1 MAARSVRTPAGDNCH
16 VCGADVAQGWGG
28 AVDVGEAT
36 CVACGAPS
44 TAVLGAARHDGLR
57 PTELTTRGD
66 RRVAHILERAAWK
79 GVVALHD
86 LRVPG
91 SRTVLHNVAIA
102 RSGVYVVEAQAERG
116 VIEERLVGDGSGRE
130 RCLYVSGRN
139 RARWFEATQR
149 QVQAVRAV
157 LDQRIPVRGVVCVFD
172 ADWSV
177 VSRPMVFGQMVVV
190 WPRGLA
196 RLVSRPGPLSPAA
209 VQRIADGISMV
220 FPRA

>member
-1 MAARSVRTPAGDNCH
+1 MAARSVRSHAGDICH
-16 VCGADVAQGWGG
+16 VCGADVTQEWG
-28 AVDVGEAT
+28 AAADAGEAT

-44 TAVLGAARHDGLR
+44 TAVLGTARHDGR
-57 PTELTTRGD
+57 PPAELPSRGD

-102 RSGVYVVEAQAERG
+102 RSGVYVVEAKAERG
-116 VIEERLVGDGSGRE
+116 TVEERLVRNGSGRE

-139 RARWFEATQR
+139 RARWFDATQR
-149 QVQAVRAV
+149 HVDAVRAV
-157 LDQRIPVRGVVCVFD
+157 LDARIPVRGVVCVLD
-172 ADWSV
+172 AEWSIAP
-177 VSRPMVFGQMVVV
+177 RPLVFGQVVVV
-190 WPRGLA
+190 WPRALA

-209 VQRIADGISMV
+209 VQRTAERV
-220 FPRA
+220 AKAFPRA